1 MVLIK
6 INLIVSTRACH
17 FNFQSAHWLYVLREI
32 KKAKKKK
39 NIFGGQTKCLKG
51 LFEYTYSCFD
61 SHWIK
66 INNRLVNFWWTYF
79 NKYQHCLHKADGT
92 EKKTCLSWTYCFYKK
107 KL

>member
-1 MVLIK
+1 MYLGK
-6 INLIVSTRACH
+6 L
-17 FNFQSAHWLYVLREI
+17 
-32 KKAKKKK
+32 KKLKKKT

-92 EKKTCLSWTYCFYKK
+92 EKKTCLSSTYCFYKK